1 MIVVSVGRCLACGH
15 GGTLYDGRCN
25 RCRAPR
31 SSNGQD
37 ACPKVAAAAPRS
49 IHALM
54 CALVA
59 QLEADE
65 IPAPLA
71 QRFTLGHIWH
81 DLALLAGEPVPA
93 HIAAMLDEPTHT
105 GPLLAQ
111 PGETHRE
118 LAYEP
123 A

>member
-1 MIVVSVGRCLACGH
+1 MIFVSVGLCPACGFA
-15 GGTLYDGRCN
+15 GTLYDGRCD
-25 RCRAPR
+25 RCHVPR

-49 IHALM
+49 IHGLM
-54 CALVA
+54 TALVA

-65 IPAPLA
+65 VPAPLA
-71 QRFTLGHIWH
+71 QRFTLAYVWH

-93 HIAAMLDEPTHT
+93 HIAAMLDEPTHATPLPT
-105 GPLLAQ
+105 GAAIY
-111 PGETHRE
+111 RE
-118 LAYEP
+118 AYVEP